1 MKVALDAMGGDYA
14 PAVTVEGAI
23 EAVNESRELFVI
35 LVGNETELVNEL
47 RDKDYPASSIIIKH
61 ASQIVDMGESPVMAL
76 RRKKDSSIKI
86 AVELVKSGEADAMV
100 SAGNSGVVMATAL
113 FVLGKLHGVERPA
126 IAAVMPTLKGLFVLI
141 DAGANVDCKATHL
154 LQFAIMGR
162 AYAKNIFNIEDP
174 KVGLLGIGE
183 EDAKGNELTR
193 EAFKLL
199 SEIRCGG
206 KDSDINFIG
215 NIEGKDIFTGDADV
229 VVCDGFV
236 GNIALKISEGLAEA
250 IVKMLKREISDKAPG
265 RIGFLFFKDA
275 LKGFK
280 KKTDYSEYG
289 GAPLLGISKP
299 CIISHGRSTSK
310 AIKNAIKLA
319 GEIHKKGV
327 LDIISQEFI
336 VRTPERDSVAVKK

>member
-1 MKVALDAMGGDYA
+1 MRVALDAMGGDYA

-23 EAVNESRELFVI
+23 EAVNEYPGLSVT
-35 LVGNETELVNEL
+35 LVGNEKDLINEL
-47 RDKDYPASSIIIKH
+47 QGKDYPESSINIRH
-61 ASQIVDMGESPVMAL
+61 ASQVVDMGESPLTAL

-86 AVELVKSGEADAMV
+86 AIDLVKSEEADAMV

-113 FVLGKLHGVERPA
+113 LLIGKLSGVERPA

-141 DAGANVDCKATHL
+141 DAGANVDCRANHL
-154 LQFAIMGR
+154 LQFAVMGE
-162 AYAKNIFNIEDP
+162 AYARNILNIENP
-174 KVGLLGIGE
+174 KIGLLGIGE
-183 EDAKGNELTR
+183 EDVKGNELTR

-199 SEIRCGG
+199 
-206 KDSDINFIG
+206 KDSRVNFSG
-215 NIEGKDIFTGDADV
+215 NIEGKDIFIGDADV

-250 IVKMLKREISDKAPG
+250 MAKMLKREISEKSTG
-265 RIGFLFFKDA
+265 RIGYLFLRSA

-289 GAPLLGISKP
+289 GAPLLGISKA
-299 CIISHGRSTSK
+299 CIISHGRSSAK

-319 GEIHKKGV
+319 GEFYKKGV
-327 LDIISQEFI
+327 VDIIAREFDTTI
-336 VRTPERDSVAVKK
+336 SGPTASKEKKIAVKK

>member
-1 MKVALDAMGGDYA
+1 MKIALDAMGGDYA

-23 EAVNESRELFVI
+23 EAVIESKGLSVI
-35 LVGNETELVNEL
+35 LVGNETELNNEL
-47 RDKDYPASSIIIKH
+47 KSRDYPVSSITIRH
-61 ASQIVDMGESPVMAL
+61 ASQIVDMGESPISAL

-100 SAGNSGVVMATAL
+100 SAGNSGVIMATAL
-113 FVLGKLHGVERPA
+113 LILGKLRGVERPA

-141 DAGANVDCKATHL
+141 DAGANVDCRATHL
-154 LQFAIMGR
+154 LQFAIMGE
-162 AYAKNIFNIEDP
+162 AYARNIFNIKSP
-174 KVGLLGIGE
+174 KIGLLGIGE
-183 EDAKGNELTR
+183 EDVKGNELTR

-199 SEIRCGG
+199 KNSGT
-206 KDSDINFIG
+206 NFIG
-215 NIEGKDIFTGDADV
+215 NIEGKDIFMGDADV

-250 IVKMLKREISDKAPG
+250 VAKMLKREISDRTSG
-265 RIGFLFFKDA
+265 RIGYLLLKDA
-275 LKGFK
+275 LKNFK

-299 CIISHGRSTSK
+299 CIISHGRSPAK

-319 GEIHKKGV
+319 GEFCKKGV
-327 LDIISQEFI
+327 LDIISKEFNAR
-336 VRTPERDSVAVKK
+336 VLRGGKVAVEG